1 MNFHIFLVCY
11 LTTNIFFAIF
21 NRLLRKN
28 LKSRNLWYNQQDR
41 RYKDGERK
49 ARDRNGGNGWLGLE
63 SQVHNHDK
71 RSSNVNNESVCRTA
85 IRKTLVCIYN
95 SAEKFLQ
102 RSFTAKEEQ
111 QGPIIYS

>member
-1 MNFHIFLVCY
+1 MNFYIFLACY

-21 NRLLRKN
+21 NRLLLKN

-49 ARDRNGGNGWLGLE
+49 ARDRNGGNSWLGLE

-71 RSSNVNNESVCRTA
+71 RSSNVNDESVCRTA
-85 IRKTLVCIYN
+85 IRKNSLIYN

-102 RSFTAKEEQ
+102 RSLTAKEEQ
-111 QGPIIYS
+111 QGPMIYS